1 MFVQVTFPFLVDHL
15 WLWFLS
21 QVSALSLSGNDGL
34 PEGASPDSSGTLSE
48 TAAASVQIDS
58 TDEQGC
64 SLGGTVVVYFY
75 VELEDLETG
84 S

>member
-1 MFVQVTFPFLVDHL
+1 M
-15 WLWFLS
+15 
-21 QVSALSLSGNDGL
+21 LSLSGNDGL
-34 PEGASPDSSGTLSE
+34 PDGASPDSSGTLSE